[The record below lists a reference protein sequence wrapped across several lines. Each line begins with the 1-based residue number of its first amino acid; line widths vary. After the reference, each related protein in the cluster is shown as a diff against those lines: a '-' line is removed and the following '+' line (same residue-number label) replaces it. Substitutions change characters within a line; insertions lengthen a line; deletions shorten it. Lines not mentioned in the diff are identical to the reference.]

1 VSEHKNACSTGP
13 GQSEGPEPSNE
24 EAPTLRKKPV
34 ARSTGG
40 RINVFLLVCPPTGDG
55 HGLITDE
62 PAQDEGRAGRNE
74 KDAARPVARRAGRG
88 SWEGEPPRPRL

>member
-1 VSEHKNACSTGP
+1 LGRPEWGKAKGRSRVGRVSVPMREAGGDEHHSVGVMIT
-13 GQSEGPEPSNE
+13 E
-24 EAPTLRKKPV
+24 
-34 ARSTGG
+34 
-40 RINVFLLVCPPTGDG
+40 VCPPTGDG